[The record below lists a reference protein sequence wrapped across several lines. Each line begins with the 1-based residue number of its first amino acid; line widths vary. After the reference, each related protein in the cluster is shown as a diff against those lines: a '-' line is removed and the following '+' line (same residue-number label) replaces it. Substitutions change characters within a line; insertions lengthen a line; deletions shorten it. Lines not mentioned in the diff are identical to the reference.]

1 MLNSNTHDS
10 YRADIDGL
18 RAVAIMLVVLFHA
31 FPKQLGGGFIG
42 VDVFFVISGFLITS
56 ILLDNLNQ
64 HQFSLIDFYC
74 RRIRRIFPA
83 LIIVLIA
90 SFAFGWFNLL
100 ADEYKQLGKHI
111 LGGASF
117 VSNFILWSESGY
129 FDASS
134 ISKPLLHLWSLAIE
148 EQFYLVWPI
157 LIYLSWRLRF
167 NLTLLTFVMLSGSF
181 LLNIYSLHFSG
192 NSSSLFYLPQNRF
205 WELMMGGFLA
215 CVSSR
220 PHNMKL
226 FIGKIESIFK
236 KQDNFINR
244 AQDAQSLV
252 GIILIALGV
261 IFVSGYSM
269 FPGYWALLP
278 TIGTFLIILA
288 GPKAWFNR
296 HFLAHPIIVWI
307 GLISFPLYLWHW
319 PIFAFLHIVNYD
331 EVTIAIKFTAIA
343 VSFILASGTYYFIEP
358 FFRKGKISQF
368 KIAFLVSILLVIGFI
383 GYNTY
388 ERDGL
393 TFRLNQI
400 QFRLPLTLQKLGGKY
415 VKPAELNQ
423 ANSKNQDKKPKIF
436 LWGDSYAEHLLPG
449 YRQVFGENYNVLNIS
464 SRGCPPIVNMDI
476 PWRKECAQVNAE
488 QIERIQR
495 EQPNRVIL
503 AANWT
508 DYDWEKIQGTIDA
521 LKKIGYQKIE
531 IVGPA
536 PQWRESLYKQLYLN
550 FLVAK
555 DENIPFRMSFGL
567 NQNFLKIEPQ
577 LRGLAK
583 LNGLTYQSITNILC
597 NDLGCITRFGET
609 PESLASFDGGHFTS
623 MTSVYVVTR
632 FYKSK

>member
-1 MLNSNTHDS
+1 MSNSNSHNS

-18 RAVAIMLVVLFHA
+18 RAVAIILVVLFHA

-64 HQFSLIDFYC
+64 HQFSLINFYC

-83 LIIVLIA
+83 LIVVLIA
-90 SFAFGWFNLL
+90 SFAFGWFTLL

-157 LIYLSWRLRF
+157 LLYLSWRLRL
-167 NLTLLTFVMLSGSF
+167 NLTLLALVILSGSF
-181 LLNIYSLHFSG
+181 LLNIFSLHFSG

-205 WELMMGGFLA
+205 WELMMGSLLA
-215 CVSSR
+215 CISSQS
-220 PHNMKL
+220 HHMKQST
-226 FIGKIESIFK
+226 GKIESIFK
-236 KQDNFINR
+236 SRGDFIKR
-244 AQDAQSLV
+244 AEDAQSFV
-252 GIILIALGV
+252 GIALIALGV
-261 IFVSGYSM
+261 IAVSEYSM

-288 GPKAWFNR
+288 GSKAWFNR
-296 HFLAHPIIVWI
+296 NVLTHPVMVWI

-319 PIFAFLHIVNYD
+319 PIFAFLHIVNFN
-331 EVTIAIKFTAIA
+331 EASILTKFIAIAL
-343 VSFILASGTYYFIEP
+343 SFILASGTYYFIEP
-358 FFRKGKISQF
+358 IFRKGKVGKF
-368 KIAFLVSILLVIGFI
+368 KIAFLVTTLLGIGFI

-415 VKPAELNQ
+415 VMPAEQNQ
-423 ANSKNQDKKPKIF
+423 VSSENQDIKPKIF

-449 YRQVFGENYNVLNIS
+449 YRQVFGEKYNILNIS
-464 SRGCPPIVNMDI
+464 NRGCPPIINLDI

-488 QIERIQR
+488 QIERIKR
-495 EQPNRVIL
+495 EQPDRVIL

-521 LKKIGYQKIE
+521 LKKFGYQKIE

-550 FLVAK
+550 FLATK
-555 DENIPFRMSFGL
+555 DEDIPFRMNFGL
-567 NQNFLKIEPQ
+567 KQNFYQIEPQ
-577 LRGLAK
+577 LRGIAK

-632 FYKSK
+632 FYNPK